1 MRKHRSKLQT
11 DEKCLICGS
20 PYTEEHHA
28 LHGTANRKKAD
39 KHGLIVY
46 LCHKHHMELHD
57 RDNELDRFL
66 QARAQAYFEENIGS
80 RAEFIKEFG
89 KSYL

>member
-1 MRKHRSKLQT
+1 MRKHKSKLQK
-11 DEKCLICGS
+11 DENCYICGS

-39 KHGLIVY
+39 KHGLIFY

-57 RDNELDRFL
+57 KNTQLDRFL
-66 QARAQAYFEENIGS
+66 QVTAQEYFEHYIGS
-80 RAEFIKEFG
+80 RADFIKEFG
-89 KSYL
+89 KSYI